1 MMNKVITK
9 IFERSK
15 VKKNL
20 IILLIPMLIF
30 QIGCEDKDD
39 SSSTNPSDESTGFN
53 ASVKNNTSNQINVK
67 IGNVEFGDISPGQIS
82 EYLMINGGQ
91 NNIYVN
97 SQVYMEYDFGTLQ
110 LGGCEEYWSV
120 WIDTGGGYSVS
131 YLHDLTDCP

>member
-1 MMNKVITK
+1 M
-9 IFERSK
+9 
-15 VKKNL
+15 KKNL
-20 IILLIPMLIF
+20 IMLLISMLVF

-67 IGNVEFGDISPGQIS
+67 IGNVEFGDISPGQTS
-82 EYLMINGGQ
+82 EYLMIDGGQ

-97 SQVYMEYDFGTLQ
+97 SQVYMTYDFETFQ

-120 WIDTGGGYSVS
+120 RIDDGGHSVS
-131 YLHDLTDCP
+131 YKWDLTECP